1 MIDRIKQNLLRLLG
15 VFWIIHSSIIFS
27 IIISIKNSNE
37 LMFYVTVG
45 YSLSFFCLIN
55 GLLFMKANSIKMM
68 YQEYR
73 ILDKSILNLLKNS
86 KKKQIDLN
94 NLSSKGE
101 YKQLLTYFKKRNKI
115 GYGNLDLNNH
125 ILEYKVN
132 R

>member
-1 MIDRIKQNLLRLLG
+1 
-15 VFWIIHSSIIFS
+15 
-27 IIISIKNSNE
+27 
-37 LMFYVTVG
+37 MFYVTVG